1 MRRPRSRF
9 ALRAATC
16 SLVGIA
22 WLGAGCSV
30 VHEAVVTK
38 VSPSKPQESV
48 SHIQAVVMGFADSY
62 VDRLAQM
69 CDDIANESPT
79 PAARAQAG
87 RNLASAATAVYSI
100 ATEQHPLLA
109 ISDMAVLVTLRRI
122 VLERY
127 WITFI
132 PERLRPRA
140 IEEAQVVE
148 AEVWALAERY
158 LTPVQVSELR
168 AEIAAW
174 VEANPSQNFVN
185 RIRLG
190 DLAARTATEHKGQS
204 SGTSSLFSLLMIDP
218 LAGID
223 PARREIEQT
232 RMMAERVFFFMKRM
246 PQLLAW
252 QTEQVAYE
260 FAATPEADKTFSATE
275 DFARTAREL
284 SRFMEDFPE
293 QRRQVLEG
301 IAEAT
306 RQEGKVLIA
315 ELSAAVHE
323 QREALVGDLEKHG
336 PEVRTLLAEATGTL
350 DAADRATESL
360 RKATEA
366 IDRFVAR
373 VDAPSEKESRPFE
386 ITQYTEVARE
396 IAAASERL
404 TETVIAMDRLLNAP
418 AGGGGGAGGSGAGGG
433 GVGEAR
439 GAGLAGQIPAVLT
452 QAQESSAELI
462 ELMYRRAITVVGVAI
477 VGTLLAALM
486 YRFVSVRMVRRV
498 V

>member
-16 SLVGIA
+16 LLVGIA

-30 VHEAVVTK
+30 VHEAVVTT

-48 SHIQAVVMGFADSY
+48 SHIQSVVMGFADSY

-79 PAARAQAG
+79 PAVRAQIG
-87 RNLASAATAVYSI
+87 RNLSSAATAVYSI
-100 ATEQHPLLA
+100 ATEPNPLLA
-109 ISDMAVLVTLRRI
+109 MSDMAVLVTLRRI

-127 WITFI
+127 WITFT

-140 IEEAQVVE
+140 IEEARAVE
-148 AEVWALAERY
+148 AEVWAMTERY
-158 LTPVQVSELR
+158 LTPVQVSQLR
-168 AEIAAW
+168 TEIAAW

-190 DLAARTATEHKGQS
+190 DLAARSASEFKGQS
-204 SGTSSLFSLLMIDP
+204 SSTSSIFGLLMIDP

-260 FAATPEADKTFSATE
+260 FAATPEADKTLAATG
-275 DFARTAREL
+275 DFAQTARQL
-284 SRFMEDFPE
+284 SKFMEDFPE
-293 QRRQVLEG
+293 ERRQVLEG

-306 RQEGKVLIA
+306 RQEGKALIA

-323 QREALVGDLEKHG
+323 QRAALVGELEKHG
-336 PEVRTLLAEATGTL
+336 PEMRTLLAEATGTL
-350 DAADRATESL
+350 DAADKASESL

-373 VDAPSEKESRPFE
+373 VDAPSEKGSKPFE
-386 ITQYTEVARE
+386 ITQYTDVARE

-404 TETVIAMDRLLNAP
+404 TETVIALDRLLNAP
-418 AGGGGGAGGSGAGGG
+418 AGAGGSAAGAGDVGEGGGG
-433 GVGEAR
+433 
-439 GAGLAGQIPAVLT
+439 GLAGQIPAVLT